1 MEKNKQLGIWMD
13 HSIAYL
19 IELTN
24 DTITQSSIVSE
35 TAIPEKEFNLY
46 KGEKLVHK
54 KEQHQQ
60 SDYYRK
66 LSATIR
72 NYQEVVLFGPTDAKN
87 ELLNILRTDH
97 LFENIKIDIVDSD
110 KMAEKQ
116 MHTFVR
122 EFFK

>member
-1 MEKNKQLGIWMD
+1 MD

-24 DTITQSSIVSE
+24 DTITQSSIISE
-35 TAIPEKEFNLY
+35 IAIPEKEFNLY

-66 LSATIR
+66 LSDTIR

-87 ELLNILRTDH
+87 
-97 LFENIKIDIVDSD
+97 
-110 KMAEKQ
+110 
-116 MHTFVR
+116 
-122 EFFK
+122 